1 MGILTSRRN
10 SGRASALFEFTQGI
24 DVDCRLAA
32 QEIRVQ
38 KAWSEALGKI
48 GVLTTADVA
57 QIHAALSEALTHM
70 EAGDFAWEVQDEDI
84 HMNLERFVT
93 EKAGTLGK
101 KMHTGRSRNDLI
113 ATTLRLYV
121 HDTLGA
127 TTTQLSRLVESLLDR
142 ATKDI
147 DVLVPGLTHVQHGQ
161 PIRHGHAL
169 AAHAWAFYRD
179 LHRMSVARERAIET
193 MPLGA
198 AALSG
203 TTLSMDFEELARK
216 LGFTQPCLNSYD
228 AVGDRDFILEALDA
242 FASFAVHLSRLSE
255 DCILWSSTSI
265 GLIKLPKAWSTGS
278 SIMPNKRNPDVPELA
293 RGKSSH
299 IIAAATNGHALMKA
313 VPTSY
318 GSDLHELKSVYM
330 RALDEVNQCLSIF
343 PDFIMGLEPDA
354 KRGEELLAKGH
365 ILATEIADE
374 LTRSGLPFREAYAQ
388 VASLVERAEA
398 VGCQVE
404 KLPESEWKKVAPSL
418 SHEFISRLTPKA
430 AVEKRTAPG
439 GTSLARASEGIE
451 ELKARLRQFSSRV
464 S

>member
-48 GVLTTADVA
+48 GVLSADEVSR
-57 QIHAALSEALTHM
+57 IHAALAEALTLM

-101 KMHTGRSRNDLI
+101 KMHIGRSRNDLI

-127 TTTQLSRLVESLLDR
+127 VMTQLTRLVESLLER
-142 ATKDI
+142 ASKDI

-161 PIRHGHAL
+161 PIRQGHAL

-179 LHRMSVARERAIET
+179 LQRLSIARERSIES

-203 TTLSMDFEELARK
+203 TTLAMDFEELARK

-228 AVGDRDFILEALDA
+228 SVGDRDFVIEALSA
-242 FASFAVHLSRLSE
+242 FAAFAVHLSRLSE
-255 DCILWSSTSI
+255 DCILWSSTSV

-293 RGKSSH
+293 RGKSAH
-299 IIAAATNGHALMKA
+299 LIAAATNGLALMKA

-318 GSDLHELKSVYM
+318 GSDLHELKGVYM
-330 RALDEVNQCLSIF
+330 RALDEASHCLSIF
-343 PDFIMGLEPDA
+343 PDFVAGLEPDA
-354 KRGEELLAKGH
+354 KRAEELLAKGH

-398 VGCQVE
+398 LGCQVE
-404 KLPESEWKKVAPSL
+404 RLPETEWKKVAPSL
-418 SHEFISRLTPKA
+418 STEFIARLSPKA

-439 GTSLARASEGIE
+439 GTSLARANEGID
-451 ELKARLRQFSSRV
+451 ELRSRLRQFSSRV

>member
-38 KAWSEALGKI
+38 MAWSEALGKV
-48 GVLTTADVA
+48 GFLSAEDVA
-57 QIHAALSEALTHM
+57 KIHAALGEALAHM
-70 EAGDFAWEVQDEDI
+70 EAGDFPWEVQDEDI

-93 EKAGTLGK
+93 ERAGTLGK

-121 HDTLGA
+121 HDTMG
-127 TTTQLSRLVESLLDR
+127 TVITQVSRLVESLLDR

-147 DVLVPGLTHVQHGQ
+147 DILIPGLTHVQHGQ

-179 LHRMSVARERAIET
+179 LHRLSVARERAIET
-193 MPLGA
+193 LPLGA

-203 TTLSMDFEELARK
+203 TTLMLDFEELARK

-255 DCILWSSTSI
+255 DCILWSSTAF
-265 GLIKLPKAWSTGS
+265 GLIRLPKAWSTGS

-293 RGKSSH
+293 RGKSAH
-299 IIAAATNGHALMKA
+299 ILAAAVNAHALLKA

-330 RALDEVNQCLSIF
+330 RALDEVSQCLSIF
-343 PDFIMGLEPDA
+343 PDFIGGLEPDSA
-354 KRGEELLAKGH
+354 RAEELLGKGH

-374 LTRSGLPFREAYAQ
+374 LTRSGLPFREAYSQ
-388 VASLVERAEA
+388 VASLVERAEIL
-398 VGCQVE
+398 GCQVE
-404 KLPESEWKKVAPSL
+404 KLPEAEWKKVAPSL
-418 SHEFISRLTPKA
+418 SSDFVALLTPHS
-430 AVEKRTAPG
+430 AVERRTAPG
-439 GTSLARASEGIE
+439 GTSLARANEGIE
-451 ELKARLRQFSSRV
+451 ELRARLRQFSSRV